1 MLTPID
7 IEMKEFKKAIVRGYS
22 INDVNEFLDEVLK
35 SFETIHRENI
45 ELKDKMVLLN
55 ENISYF
61 KSMEE
66 TLKNTLVL
74 AEKTAQETKTAAY
87 QKSEQIVEEGA
98 FKSDQMI
105 QDARQE
111 VYEITKEINEL
122 QKQHKYAKIQIRK
135 MLETQM
141 EMLEDEMIS
150 QEDEIIIEEDAI

>member
-7 IEMKEFKKAIVRGYS
+7 IEMKEFKKVAIRGYS

-35 SFETIHRENI
+35 SYEIIHRENI
-45 ELKDKMVLLN
+45 ELKNKMDLLN
-55 ENISYF
+55 ENISYY

-74 AEKTAQETKTAAY
+74 AEKTAQETKAAAY
-87 QKSEQIVEEGA
+87 QKSEQIIKEGA

-111 VYEITKEINEL
+111 VYEITKQMNDL
-122 QKQHKYAKIQIRK
+122 QKQYKYAKIQIKK

-141 EMLEDEMIS
+141 EMLEDKIISQKDEMIT
-150 QEDEIIIEEDAI
+150 EEDAI